1 MLTVDEYLANHP
13 EITAEEMEA
22 ARKRTLEHVKS
33 YELSQARKRANVTQ
47 VQLAERM
54 GVSQKRV
61 SSIENGELDS
71 ARLGTLRR
79 YVGGLGGE
87 LKVIAKFPDQTIE
100 VI

>member
-1 MLTVDEYLANHP
+1 MLTVDEYLAKHP
-13 EITAEEMEA
+13 EITPEAMEIA
-22 ARKRTLEHVKS
+22 HQRTLEHVKA
-33 YELSQARKRANVTQ
+33 YELSQARKKANVTQ

-61 SSIENGELDS
+61 SSIENGRLDS

-79 YVGGLGGE
+79 YVDGLGGE
-87 LKVIAKFPDQTIE
+87 LKVIAKFPDETIE

>member
-1 MLTVDEYLANHP
+1 MLRVDEYLAKHP
-13 EITAEEMEA
+13 EVTTEDMER
-22 ARKRTLEHVKS
+22 ARQRTLEHINA
-33 YELSQARKRANVTQ
+33 YGLSQARKKANVTQ

-61 SSIENGELDS
+61 SSIENGKLDS